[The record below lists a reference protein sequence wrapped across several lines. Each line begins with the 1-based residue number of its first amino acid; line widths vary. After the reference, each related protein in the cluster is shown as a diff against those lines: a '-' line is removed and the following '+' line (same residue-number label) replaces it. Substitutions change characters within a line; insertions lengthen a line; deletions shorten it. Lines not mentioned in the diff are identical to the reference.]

1 MKDDKLY
8 LSHILEA
15 VDKIFD
21 YTKNGQE
28 EFMNSPLIQDAVI
41 RNFEIIGEATKQ
53 LSEELYEK
61 NHDLPWSDMARFRDI
76 LIHHYM
82 GVDLKRIWNV
92 VESHLPKLRS
102 DIQKLL

>member
-15 VDKIFD
+15 ADKIFN

-28 EFMNSPLIQDAVI
+28 EFINSPLIQDAVI

-61 NHDLPWSDMARFRDI
+61 NPDLPWNDMARFRDI

-92 VESHLPKLRS
+92 VEFHLPKLRS

>member
-41 RNFEIIGEATKQ
+41 RNFEIIREDTKQ

-61 NHDLPWSDMARFRDI
+61 IMIFH
-76 LIHHYM
+76 
-82 GVDLKRIWNV
+82 GVIWQDSV
-92 VESHLPKLRS
+92 IFLSTITWVSTLS
-102 DIQKLL
+102 IFGM